1 MRVPRAADTT
11 PVPPAWDKRALRGEL
26 ATKDAAIAALRR
38 DLDEL
43 ATRDPCTRLYHH
55 GPFRR
60 ADAAELERAA
70 AAGRPVSLVMVD
82 IDGFRVLNQR
92 RGPEAADAALASVAL
107 RLRRLT
113 RATDVLGRTGADELA
128 VLMPGTTLTGAQA
141 CCERLIAELEA
152 GDLPQAGFVTV
163 SAGVAAYEPSTTLDD
178 LVVDAA
184 AGLERARALGG
195 ARASVRLEDGAQDA
209 NPAHTAVVEALAGAL
224 NERDRYTGEHSE
236 SVVELARTVA
246 VSLGLDTTQI
256 EQVAMAAVLH
266 DIGKVAVPDRIL
278 HKPAALDAEEW
289 LLMREHPVIGERI
302 LRAIPGMGAVARIVR
317 HEHERYDG
325 RGYPDGLAGRDIP
338 IGSRII
344 LACDAYSAMTTDRP
358 YRAAM
363 SRRAALEELYRCAGT
378 QFDPRVTEAL
388 VGSLFW
394 QAREDRAAATG

>member
-1 MRVPRAADTT
+1 
-11 PVPPAWDKRALRGEL
+11 VPPAWDKRALRSEL
-26 ATKDAAIAALRR
+26 ARKDAALAALRR

-60 ADAAELERAA
+60 AAGGELERAVA
-70 AAGRPVSLVMVD
+70 DGRPVSLALVD
-82 IDGFRVLNQR
+82 IDGFRALNRR
-92 RGPEAADAALASVAL
+92 RGPDAADAALATVAL

-113 RATDVLGRTGADELA
+113 RVTDVLGRTGADELA

-152 GDLPQAGFVTV
+152 GDLPKAGFVTV
-163 SAGVAAYEPSTTLDD
+163 SAGVAAHEPGATLDD
-178 LVVDAA
+178 LLLDAA
-184 AGLERARALGG
+184 AGLQRARALGG
-195 ARASVRLEDGAQDA
+195 ARASVRLEDGGQDA

-236 SVVELARTVA
+236 SVVELARGVA
-246 VSLGLDTTQI
+246 VTLGLDAT
-256 EQVAMAAVLH
+256 EVEHVAMAAVLH

-278 HKPAALDAEEW
+278 HKPTALDPDEW
-289 LLMREHPVIGERI
+289 ALMREHPVIGERI

-317 HEHERYDG
+317 HEHERFDG
-325 RGYPDGLAGRDIP
+325 RGYPDGLAGRAIP

-363 SRRAALEELYRCAGT
+363 SRRAALAELYRCAGT
-378 QFDPRVTEAL
+378 QFDPKVTEAL
-388 VGSLFW
+388 VGCLYW
-394 QAREDRAAATG
+394 QSRGERAVATG